1 MNKQQKQAFEVLS
14 KRIVD
19 EADVA
24 RLDAFLQGKDIK
36 ESPRNPCMNDSD
48 IIKIC
53 DLYSEGYNKFQ
64 ELMQRDIWEKVP
76 ERTRMLECEMKKEY
90 GGYEYMHHWIT
101 NYVLSILT
109 AHCK

>member
-24 RLDAFLQGKDIK
+24 RLNSFLQVKDIK
-36 ESPRNPCMNDSD
+36 ESTSNTCMNDSD

-53 DLYSEGYNKFQ
+53 DLYSEGYTKFQ
-64 ELMQRDIWEKVP
+64 ELMQKDIWEVVP

-90 GGYEYMHHWIT
+90 GGYEYMHGWIT
-101 NYVLSILT
+101 NYVLSILM
-109 AHCK
+109 AK

>member
-1 MNKQQKQAFEVLS
+1 MNKQQKQAFEALR

-24 RLDAFLQGKDIK
+24 RLNSCLQGIDIK
-36 ESPRNPCMNDSD
+36 ESASNHCMNDSD

-64 ELMQRDIWEKVP
+64 ELMQKDIFEVVP
-76 ERTRMLECEMKKEY
+76 ERTRMIECEMKKEY
-90 GGYEYMHHWIT
+90 GGYEYMHGWIT
-101 NYVLSILT
+101 NYVLSILM
-109 AHCK
+109 AK